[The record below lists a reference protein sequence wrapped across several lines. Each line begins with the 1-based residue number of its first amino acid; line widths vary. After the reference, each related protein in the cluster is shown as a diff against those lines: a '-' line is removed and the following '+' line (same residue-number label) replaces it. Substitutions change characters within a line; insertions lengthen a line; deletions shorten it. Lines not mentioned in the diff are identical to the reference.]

1 MNNFVYLEII
11 RMSLLKLKEAA
22 EIIGV
27 SYPTIKQWIYTG
39 KIRSVK
45 TAGGHHRIPHDEI
58 ERILGAEKNNKKSV
72 PQNLSSI
79 SGRNKLFGRVIEA
92 RFDGLLA
99 QITIDVGGQI
109 VTSIITSDSARSL
122 GLRKGVDV
130 YALVKATEV
139 MIIRE

>member
-1 MNNFVYLEII
+1 MN
-11 RMSLLKLKEAA
+11 LLKLKEAA
-22 EIIGV
+22 EMVGI
-27 SYPTIKQWIYTG
+27 SYPTIKQWIYCG

-45 TAGGHHRIPHDEI
+45 TAGGHHRIPQDEI
-58 ERILGAEKNNKKSV
+58 DRLLEKKTPIRRNFPNG
-72 PQNLSSI
+72 LSSI
-79 SGRNKLFGRVIEA
+79 SGRNKLFGTIIEA

-109 VTSIITSDSARSL
+109 MTSIITSDSARSL
-122 GLRKGVDV
+122 GLKKGVDV

>member
-1 MNNFVYLEII
+1 MD
-11 RMSLLKLKEAA
+11 LLKLKDAA
-22 EIIGV
+22 DLLGV
-27 SYPTIKQWIYTG
+27 SYPTVKQWIYNG

-45 TAGGHHRIPHDEI
+45 TAGGHHRIPQDEI
-58 ERILGAEKNNKKSV
+58 DRILGPSKVDVRNLPNG
-72 PQNLSSI
+72 LSSI
-79 SGRNKLFGRVIEA
+79 SGRNKLFGTITEA

-109 VTSIITSDSARSL
+109 MTSIITSESARNL
-122 GLRKGVDV
+122 GLKKGVDV

>member
-1 MNNFVYLEII
+1 MEIAQMN
-11 RMSLLKLKEAA
+11 LLKLKEAA
-22 EIIGV
+22 EMIGV
-27 SYPTIKQWIYTG
+27 SYPTVKQWIYNG

-58 ERILGAEKNNKKSV
+58 ERLLEAKTPIRRNFSSGLN
-72 PQNLSSI
+72 SI
-79 SGRNKLFGRVIEA
+79 SGRNKLFGTVVEA
-92 RFDGLLA
+92 RFEGLLA

-122 GLRKGVDV
+122 DLKKGVDV

-139 MIIRE
+139 MIVRE

>member
-1 MNNFVYLEII
+1 
-11 RMSLLKLKEAA
+11 MSLLKLKEAA
-22 EIIGV
+22 EIVGI
-27 SYPTIKQWIYTG
+27 SYPTIKQWIYNG

-45 TAGGHHRIPHDEI
+45 TAGGHHRIPQEEI
-58 ERILGAEKNNKKSV
+58 DRLLRTKNRERNTYSPGLN
-72 PQNLSSI
+72 SI
-79 SGRNKLFGRVIEA
+79 SGRNKLFGKVIEA

-99 QITIDVGGQI
+99 QITVDVGGQI
-109 VTSIITSDSARSL
+109 VTSIITSDSARNL